1 MNISNE
7 GISLIKRFEGCELEA
22 YKCAAGV
29 WTIGYGSTKGVKEG
43 DTITQEE
50 ADHLLLEE
58 MKEYEGY
65 DIEGLLSVI
74 KELEAVNDILWEYIW
89 EKDMEEIRDRMEK
102 LDL

>member
-1 MNISNE
+1 MNN
-7 GISLIKRFEGCELEA
+7 
-22 YKCAAGV
+22 
-29 WTIGYGSTKGVKEG
+29 
-43 DTITQEE
+43 
-50 ADHLLLEE
+50 

-102 LDL
+102 LNV